1 MSSNPHS
8 SSSVQQQQNPSS
20 HNNPSGQISV
30 YIITG
35 FLGAGKTTLLNS
47 LLQQLKDQRN
57 FVIENEVGQVN
68 IDKGLIRGNVET
80 IFEIT
85 NGCLCCNLD
94 TDLYNALDQI
104 ARLPEK
110 PDNVFIETTGIADAG
125 NLTAIFHEEFV
136 AQVFHLRKTLCV
148 VDAEVIEDFIQRAA
162 ESARQIVSAD
172 LVVLNK
178 IGKIGAAYLEEVRA
192 MVRKM
197 NPYAP
202 VIESFDGSMD
212 QNDLSL
218 QTGVRPMFSLNTSQ
232 PATVHDISTVLFTS
246 NELFDI
252 EQVEIILRSSLFIY
266 YKDIFRIKG
275 YLQHKTGNWYLLQ
288 SAGKTISITEVS
300 DYQEQSFLVFIGRK
314 LTLEIAQRLLRPTM
328 VKP

>member
-1 MSSNPHS
+1 MSDIPVS
-8 SSSVQQQQNPSS
+8 SSAFQQQPNLSS
-20 HNNPSGQISV
+20 HLNNSERISV

-47 LLQQLKDQRN
+47 LLQQVRDDRN

-94 TDLYNALDQI
+94 TDLYDALDQI
-104 ARLPEK
+104 ARMPEK

-136 AQVFHLRKTLCV
+136 AEVFHLQKTLCV
-148 VDAEVIEDFIQRAA
+148 VDAEVIEGYIEAAA
-162 ESARQIVSAD
+162 ESARQVVAAD
-172 LVVLNK
+172 LVILNK
-178 IGKIGAAYLEEVRA
+178 VGKVENQHLEMVRA
-192 MVRKM
+192 MVRKI

-202 VIESFDGSMD
+202 IIDSFDGSMTLK
-212 QNDLSL
+212 DLSL
-218 QTGVRPMFSLNTSQ
+218 PAGTRPLFSLNPSR
-232 PATVHDISTVLFTS
+232 PDTVHDISTVLFTS
-246 NELFDI
+246 EELFDI
-252 EQVEIILRSSLFIY
+252 DQVEIILRSSLFIY

-275 YLQHKTGNWYLLQ
+275 YIKHKTGQWYLLQ
-288 SAGKTISITEVS
+288 SAGKTISINAINEAL
-300 DYQEQSFLVFIGRK
+300 EQSFLVFIGRK
-314 LTLEIAQRLLRPTM
+314 LTNEIAQRLLRPAI
-328 VKP
+328 VKS